1 MITPIASM
9 SAPSLAAPGA
19 RVALTAPRKSGIQA
33 PRQYWLEPVVT
44 WVTVSVRGDGW
55 PDGDPT
61 TSWCCRCWR
70 VLCPLGDMWP

>member
-55 PDGDPT
+55 PDGDPDDFM
-61 TSWCCRCWR
+61 
-70 VLCPLGDMWP
+70 VLPMLARPLPAG